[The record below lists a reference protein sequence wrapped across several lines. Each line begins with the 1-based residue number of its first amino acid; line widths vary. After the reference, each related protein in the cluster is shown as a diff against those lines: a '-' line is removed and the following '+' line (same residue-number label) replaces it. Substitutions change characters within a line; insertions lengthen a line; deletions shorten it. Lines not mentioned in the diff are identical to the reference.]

1 MSFSRTWIP
10 NQHGAWAFLITPV
23 VAGAL
28 AGGPTGWDALL
39 LFTWLAAYCL
49 NFYVSQAVKSR
60 KPKRYQRQLTLY
72 ASTSLIL
79 GLPLALHDPSLL
91 LLLMAAIPAFAVN
104 LVFIRQRNERAW
116 ANDFV
121 GIALA
126 AVVGYGAYAL
136 GAHPADPMRAAWME
150 LAIALYFGGTVIYVK
165 TMIRERGSL
174 IWIRVSIAYHGAL
187 VALAALTQWW
197 PAAIIALLLLIRATA
212 VPRLGWTPKRIGLTE
227 IAFTVAVAV
236 CALTTIP

>member
-10 NQHGAWAFLITPV
+10 NQHGAWAFLVTPV
-23 VAGAL
+23 VVGAL
-28 AGGPTGWDALL
+28 AGGPSAWDGLL
-39 LFTWLAAYCL
+39 LITWLAAYCL
-49 NFYVSQAVKSR
+49 NFYVAQAVKSR
-60 KPKRYQRQLTLY
+60 KPKRYQRQLALY
-72 ASTSLIL
+72 GIVSLIL
-79 GLPLALHDPSLL
+79 GLPLVQHDPSLL

-136 GAHPADPMRAAWME
+136 GAHPTDPVRVAWME

-165 TMIRERGSL
+165 TMIRERGSR
-174 IWIRVSIAYHGAL
+174 IWMRLSYAYHGAL
-187 VALAALTQWW
+187 VLLATLAQWW
-197 PAAIIALLLLIRATA
+197 PGAAIALLLLVRAIA

-227 IAFTVAVAV
+227 IAFTVAVALS
-236 CALTTIP
+236 ALTSIP